1 MNTDSNRPG
10 VSGSGIPSPDPAPPK
25 PQRDARGYFA
35 PGNTLS
41 RCTKSPHASKVV
53 ALRAEMF
60 RTITPDKWREIILAM
75 HKEAVGVW
83 DHLEGKWAARPNVR
97 AAEWIA
103 DRLVGKPVEAGAE
116 DRLRNIEEALGLP
129 REFDPEHVADILDNA
144 RREGDS
150 RENPE

>member
-1 MNTDSNRPG
+1 
-10 VSGSGIPSPDPAPPK
+10 
-25 PQRDARGYFA
+25 
-35 PGNTLS
+35 
-41 RCTKSPHASKVV
+41 
-53 ALRAEMF
+53 MF

-103 DRLVGKPVEAGAE
+103 DRLVGKPVEAGA
-116 DRLRNIEEALGLP
+116 
-129 REFDPEHVADILDNA
+129 DILDKA